1 MDVYESA
8 ILAYRNTISSAMP
21 AVIPIA
27 IGTRSCWYKMSLNTD
42 LTH

>member
-1 MDVYESA
+1 MNVYESA
-8 ILAYRNTISSAMP
+8 ILAYRNTISSDIP

-27 IGTRSCWYKMSLNTD
+27 IRIRSGWYKMSLNTY